1 MDMAESQELGLEVRH
16 FRYFVRIVEDGSF
29 SRASLGLHI
38 SQPALSKQVRELES
52 EMGVKLL
59 ARSVRGVTATEAGL
73 AVYQHAK
80 AVLKQIDGTLSI
92 AMQAG
97 GGIAGQVGI
106 GLPWTISSLFGLSL
120 LAEVRATLPH
130 VKLEVTEGPSA
141 DISRML
147 SQGKLDLAVVF
158 GATSHAALR
167 VEPLVAESLWLVGAK
182 GTLQR
187 HRPYGLE
194 EAARLPLLLMSR
206 PNGIREEIER
216 IWATNDIAPHMV
228 ADVNAPALLVE
239 AVQAGL
245 GFGVLPSCAVDQ
257 KLRDGSVDAVQL
269 SGAPPQRIVCLATSM
284 LFPISQ
290 ATQRVHDLLRKLM
303 RDAVEEGRWQAVLV
317 GDDDASASL
326 S

>member
-1 MDMAESQELGLEVRH
+1 MEVRH

-38 SQPALSKQVRELES
+38 SQPALSKQIRELES
-52 EMGVKLL
+52 EIGVKLL
-59 ARSVRGVTATEAGL
+59 ARSVRGVIATEAGL

-130 VKLEVTEGPSA
+130 VRLEVTEGPSA

-158 GATSHAALR
+158 GANSHAALR
-167 VEPLVAESLWLVGAK
+167 VEPLAAESLWLAGAK
-182 GTLQR
+182 GTLER

-216 IWATNDIAPHMV
+216 IWATNDVAPQMV
-228 ADVNAPALLVE
+228 ADVNAPALLIE

-257 KLRDGSVDAVQL
+257 KLLDGSMDAVQL
-269 SGAPPQRIVCLATSM
+269 SGATPRRIVCLATSM

-317 GDDDASASL
+317 GDDDDSASL
-326 S
+326 P